1 MKKEE
6 DGMKTKRDWWR
17 GLWAFA
23 EILLA
28 VVLGTFPMVTAESL
42 GQKMNVS
49 YLTLLS
55 IVLQI
60 TSVTGIEHIA
70 GEAWMIVAFYTAIM
84 GAIIIG
90 CIVLA
95 VKAWKGRGK
104 IQFLVINALAFL
116 TAYLITMMVESI
128 ARSQMEWDT
137 DIIQTG
143 IGCHVTMILSI
154 ICLAFSIWN
163 IVKSIMLHTSQK
175 KKSE

>member
-60 TSVTGIEHIA
+60 TSVTGI
-70 GEAWMIVAFYTAIM
+70 
-84 GAIIIG
+84 
-90 CIVLA
+90 
-95 VKAWKGRGK
+95 
-104 IQFLVINALAFL
+104 
-116 TAYLITMMVESI
+116 
-128 ARSQMEWDT
+128 
-137 DIIQTG
+137 
-143 IGCHVTMILSI
+143 
-154 ICLAFSIWN
+154 
-163 IVKSIMLHTSQK
+163 
-175 KKSE
+175 

>member
-1 MKKEE
+1 
-6 DGMKTKRDWWR
+6 MKTKRDWWR

-95 VKAWKGRGK
+95 VKAWKERGK

-143 IGCHVTMILSI
+143 LGCHVTMILSI

-163 IVKSIMLHTSQK
+163 IVKSIMRHTSQK